1 MLFKKHTSAPWT
13 ITLLSIVINL
23 CWKKNRTTLTSL
35 LIATMFGPYL
45 PQVVWRRADVLCYL
59 CLFPHSG
66 VQHVLT
72 MWITCRMSCEM
83 QKLKILWEHMSSHPL
98 LVGSGFFVFVFCVVY
113 FTLSVFVL
121 CLVYTMLAVSLDCPF
136 VIALSDFSNA

>member
-35 LIATMFGPYL
+35 RIATMFGPYL

-59 CLFPHSG
+59 CFFPHSG

-83 QKLKILWEHMSSHPL
+83 QKLNTRWEHMSSHPVAGGVWVFSFCFL
-98 LVGSGFFVFVFCVVY
+98 CCVFYFVCLRPVSCVHYVGS
-113 FTLSVFVL
+113 LSGL
-121 CLVYTMLAVSLDCPF
+121 SIRDCPF
-136 VIALSDFSNA
+136 GFL